1 MSHQAPDPLTIF
13 PDQVML
19 ENDALW
25 LVFSVFPTM
34 FDHHQLQRLGLILS
48 LSFRA
53 PE

>member
-1 MSHQAPDPLTIF
+1 MSHRAPDSLTVF

-19 ENDALW
+19 ENDASW
-25 LVFSVFPTM
+25 LVFGIFPTM